1 MKKKAKNKCS
11 KTPDLCLLIVYL
23 CCTLYFLFEAIV
35 GALIPFKYILI
46 GALLLAGIFA
56 LFYLSVHFSK
66 QGNWLRRGS
75 IAILSVLLLIAS
87 LFQGNIRNAFNRV
100 DDGSEN
106 VQGISV
112 VVLADS
118 SYQTIEELANLN
130 IAMIRDKDA
139 ELVQFAQQQMASIPV
154 NYLEVTDAI
163 TLGNELIKQ
172 EVEAILLSD
181 STLAIMQNNNET
193 FKNDFRVLKTFEKRN
208 ANTEV
213 GSSKDISK
221 EPFTVY
227 ISGLD
232 SLGIPNYNGL
242 SDVNMLLLVDPVA
255 HHIEMISIPRDSYI
269 PNLAANSY
277 PDKLTHTG
285 NSGIDNTVQ
294 SMEKVF
300 GFDIDYY
307 AKVSFSSL
315 IEIINTLGGIEV
327 DVQLEFY
334 EQDENRDFSNQIHL
348 YPGVQTLNGREAL
361 AYARHRHTDGWGDIG
376 RTHAQQQII
385 AAIVNKMLTS
395 EGITKVPDVL
405 NVGAEYVSTNMPMS
419 TVKGFVNK
427 EIANIRPWSFSS
439 TSLENGL
446 NSQQLC
452 ATALEYGG
460 LFVYFL
466 NIDDLANVYA
476 KYLAM
481 SEPVSF
487 EQFSFDLNDLNKS
500 KVYPPVNPYLLTSTN
515 YVQNLPLKFPDL
527 VYVPPVYVEPP
538 KEEVPS
544 DQEKPTDE
552 TDKTDNP
559 TDTPK
564 DEETDSEEEIP
575 VDPTIP
581 VDKPIDA
588 PLEDESMPESPAG
601 ATE

>member
-1 MKKKAKNKCS
+1 MKKKAQNKCS

-46 GALLLAGIFA
+46 GALLLASIFG

-66 QGNWLRRGS
+66 QGNWLRRGA
-75 IAILSVLLLIAS
+75 IAVLSGLLLIAS
-87 LFQGNIRNAFNRV
+87 LFQGNIRNAFSKV

-112 VVLADS
+112 VVLNDS
-118 SYQTIEELANLN
+118 PYQEIDELANQSV
-130 IAMIRDKDA
+130 AMIRDKELD
-139 ELVQFAQQQMASIPV
+139 LVQFAQQQMASIPLS
-154 NYLEVTDAI
+154 YLEVNDAI
-163 TLGNELIKQ
+163 TLGNELLNKN
-172 EVEAILLSD
+172 VEAILLSD
-181 STLAIMQNNNET
+181 STLAIMQTNNDE
-193 FKNDFRVLKTFEKRN
+193 FKNNFRVLKTFEKRN

-242 SDVNMLLLVDPVA
+242 SDVNMLLMVDPVA
-255 HHIEMISIPRDSYI
+255 HHIEMVSIPRDSYI

-327 DVQLEFY
+327 DVQIEFY

-361 AYARHRHTDGWGDIG
+361 AYARHRHTEGWGDIG

-385 AAIVNKMLTS
+385 EGIINKMLTS

-405 NVGAEYVSTNMPMS
+405 NVGAEYVSTNMPTS
-419 TVKGFVNK
+419 TIKNFVNN
-427 EIANIRPWSFSS
+427 EIANIRPWTFSS

-452 ATALEYGG
+452 VTALEYGG

-466 NIDDLANVYA
+466 SMDDLADVYS

-481 SEPVSF
+481 HEPVSF
-487 EQFSFDLNDLNKS
+487 EQFNFDLNDLS
-500 KVYPPVNPYLLTSTN
+500 KGKIYPPLNPYLLTSTN
-515 YVQNLPLKFPDL
+515 YVENMPIKFPDL
-527 VYVPPVYVEPP
+527 VYVPPVYVEEPTD
-538 KEEVPS
+538 EEVPPVEEEPS
-544 DQEKPTDE
+544 
-552 TDKTDNP
+552 DNP
-559 TDTPK
+559 NEDVEGELPPITP
-564 DEETDSEEEIP
+564 DGDQSEETP

-581 VDKPIDA
+581 VESPNT
-588 PLEDESMPESPAG
+588 DEIIPESPVG
-601 ATE
+601 AE